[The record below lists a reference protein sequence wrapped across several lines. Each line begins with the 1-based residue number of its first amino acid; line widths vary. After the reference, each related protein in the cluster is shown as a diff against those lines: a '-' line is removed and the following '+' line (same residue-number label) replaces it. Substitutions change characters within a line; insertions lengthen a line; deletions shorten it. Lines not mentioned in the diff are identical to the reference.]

1 MFGPRVCWRLRPHNF
16 FAFSSSLQENH
27 NTMRRATVI
36 ATKSAASPAAVAVQA
51 RALAQSQ
58 RLYATAVRVPIHFI
72 LHILIFFRINA
83 PSSCLLLSFD
93 AIRGAARTRS

>member
-1 MFGPRVCWRLRPHNF
+1 
-16 FAFSSSLQENH
+16 
-27 NTMRRATVI
+27 MRRATVI

-72 LHILIFFRINA
+72 LLHILIFFRINA
-83 PSSCLLLSFD
+83 PSACLLLSFD
-93 AIRGAARTRS
+93 AIRSATRTRS

>member
-1 MFGPRVCWRLRPHNF
+1 
-16 FAFSSSLQENH
+16 
-27 NTMRRATVI
+27 MRRATVI

-58 RLYATAVRVPIHFI
+58 RLYATAVRVAHSFHFI

>member
-1 MFGPRVCWRLRPHNF
+1 
-16 FAFSSSLQENH
+16 
-27 NTMRRATVI
+27 MRRATVI

-72 LHILIFFRINA
+72 PHFDLLPDQRSIFASTPVLLCDTKCTTSKR
-83 PSSCLLLSFD
+83 SCAFVLTGSNRVCL
-93 AIRGAARTRS
+93 RN